1 MLFIHKCKFQTWK
14 SIFRGVRW
22 TIRDPRKLVEMLS
35 DRAVRIYF
43 CQKFQDL
50 LRKSLDN
57 MFLDKTVNIQLK
69 KLPKPTGGQ
78 LLQHANLLP

>member
-1 MLFIHKCKFQTWK
+1 MKQTR
-14 SIFRGVRW
+14 SYILG
-22 TIRDPRKLVEMLS
+22 LVEMLS

-57 MFLDKTVNIQLK
+57 MFLDKTGNIHLK
-69 KLPKPTGGQ
+69 KLPKLTGGQ
-78 LLQHANLLP
+78 RLQHAKLLP

>member
-1 MLFIHKCKFQTWK
+1 MLA
-14 SIFRGVRW
+14 
-22 TIRDPRKLVEMLS
+22 

-57 MFLDKTVNIQLK
+57 MFLDKIVDIPLK
-69 KLPKPTGGQ
+69 KLSKLTGSQ
-78 LLQHANLLP
+78 RLQHANLLP

>member
-14 SIFRGVRW
+14 SIFRGVRR
-22 TIRDPRKLVEMLS
+22 TIPDPRELVELLS

-50 LRKSLDN
+50 LRKSLHN
-57 MFLDKTVNIQLK
+57 MFLDKTVNIHVK
-69 KLPKPTGGQ
+69 KLPKLTGGQ
-78 LLQHANLLP
+78 WLQHANLLP